1 MRILVVGA
9 GRSGARVIRQL
20 KKNSNIE
27 IMTVDPHADSF
38 AVEEGLIEAVD
49 IREAFTPLTMNYV
62 LEQAKP
68 ELVLLAVATE
78 DLGLGNAPG
87 MDILA
92 GALREELVSASE
104 IPMIEV
110 ARD

>member
-9 GRSGARVIRQL
+9 GRTGARVIRQL

-27 IMTVDPHADSF
+27 IITVDPHPDSY

-68 ELVLLAVATE
+68 ELILLAVATE
-78 DLGLGNAPG
+78 DLGMGNAPG

-92 GALREELVSASE
+92 DALREELASASE
-104 IPMIEV
+104 IPVVEV